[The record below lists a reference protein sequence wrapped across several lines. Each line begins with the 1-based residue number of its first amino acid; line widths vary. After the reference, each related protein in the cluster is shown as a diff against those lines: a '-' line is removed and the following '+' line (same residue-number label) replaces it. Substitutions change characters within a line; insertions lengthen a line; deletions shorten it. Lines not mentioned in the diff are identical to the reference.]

1 MSQLFNNN
9 KKDKSGLFNNILKKI
24 KLPHKSKLFIKIK
37 IQLKGGTERRFTMCF
52 VGSTCPDKTLSTVC
66 IPTAIEQQAD
76 NQQQLDNH
84 TVKPTQNDAN
94 SPQQASGESKEKQL
108 PLTNIPKDEHIEWLT
123 ILVNSPLFAST
134 ENTQKKSYTHPIS
147 LKTQTSRFND
157 SNQPAVNLLQP
168 PNHHQKKTYSNN
180 SSQYSMDEQL
190 AIDDIN
196 KKSLLSSRLQKR
208 DEVKERLE
216 LAAAKRNAIKQIRLK
231 EQMDLAWFETMEM
244 MKSRNDYL
252 SSLNNDMLYQKLRMN
267 SGAEASSSK
276 PLFNQQQ
283 QPEILI
289 W

>member
-1 MSQLFNNN
+1 MSRNIQDSYSNYQPNNTKNEYSTLERGYKKATKKLSRLFN
-9 KKDKSGLFNNILKKI
+9 S
-24 KLPHKSKLFIKIK
+24 
-37 IQLKGGTERRFTMCF
+37 
-52 VGSTCPDKTLSTVC
+52 STRSDKTLSTTC

-76 NQQQLDNH
+76 NQQQSDNH
-84 TVKPTQNDAN
+84 TVKTIQNDAN
-94 SPQQASGESKEKQL
+94 SPQPASGESQEKQL

-134 ENTQKKSYTHPIS
+134 ENAQQKSHTHPTS
-147 LKTQTSRFND
+147 LKTQISRFND
-157 SNQPAVNLLQP
+157 SNQPAINLLQP
-168 PNHHQKKTYSNN
+168 PSHHQKKIYNNN

-190 AIDDIN
+190 AIDN
-196 KKSLLSSRLQKR
+196 LSKKPPLSSKLQKR

-252 SSLNNDMLYQKLRMN
+252 SSLSNDMLYQKLRMN

>member
-1 MSQLFNNN
+1 MSRLFNSNN
-9 KKDKSGLFNNILKKI
+9 KDKSGLFNNILKKI
-24 KLPHKSKLFIKIK
+24 KLSHKSKFIKTK
-37 IQLKGGTERRFTMCF
+37 IQLKGGTERRFTMYF
-52 VGSTCPDKTLSTVC
+52 VGSTRSDKVLSTTC

-84 TVKPTQNDAN
+84 TVKTIQNDAN
-94 SPQQASGESKEKQL
+94 SPQPASGESQEKQL

-134 ENTQKKSYTHPIS
+134 ENAQQKSHTHPIS

-157 SNQPAVNLLQP
+157 SNQPAINLLQP
-168 PNHHQKKTYSNN
+168 PSHHQKKIYNNN

-190 AIDDIN
+190 AIDN
-196 KKSLLSSRLQKR
+196 LSKKPPLSSKLQKR

-244 MKSRNDYL
+244 MKSHNDYL

-267 SGAEASSSK
+267 SGGEASSSK
-276 PLFNQQQ
+276 PLFNQQH

>member
-1 MSQLFNNN
+1 MSRLFNSNN
-9 KKDKSGLFNNILKKI
+9 KDKSGLFNNILKKI
-24 KLPHKSKLFIKIK
+24 KLSHKSKLFIKTK
-37 IQLKGGTERRFTMCF
+37 IQLKGGTERRFTLYF
-52 VGSTCPDKTLSTVC
+52 VGSTRSDKTLSTTC

-84 TVKPTQNDAN
+84 TVKTIQNDAN
-94 SPQQASGESKEKQL
+94 SPQPASGESQEKQL

-134 ENTQKKSYTHPIS
+134 ENAQQKSHTHPTS
-147 LKTQTSRFND
+147 LKTQISRFND
-157 SNQPAVNLLQP
+157 SNQPAINLLQP
-168 PNHHQKKTYSNN
+168 PSHHQKKIYNNN

-190 AIDDIN
+190 AIDN
-196 KKSLLSSRLQKR
+196 LSKKPPLSSKLQKR

-244 MKSRNDYL
+244 MKSHNDYL
-252 SSLNNDMLYQKLRMN
+252 SSLSNDMLYQKLRMN